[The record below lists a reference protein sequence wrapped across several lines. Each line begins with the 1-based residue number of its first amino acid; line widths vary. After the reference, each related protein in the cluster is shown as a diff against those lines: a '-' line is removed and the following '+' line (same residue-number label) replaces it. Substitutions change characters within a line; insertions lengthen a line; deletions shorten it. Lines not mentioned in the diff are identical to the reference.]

1 MATTH
6 TPEIVIVG
14 SGFAGF
20 FAARRLAR
28 RLPRGAA
35 NVTVVSTSDHLC
47 YSPLLP
53 EVAAGTLDAQRVA
66 VPLHG
71 ALGSARIV
79 RGLVED
85 VDLDART
92 VRVVGAAD
100 RSFDLPWDRL
110 VLTTG
115 SVTRV
120 LPTPGLREHALG
132 LKTLLEAQ
140 YVHDH
145 VLRQL
150 ECADTTT
157 DPAERDARLTFL
169 VVGAGY
175 AGTETAAQLQTQT
188 ERLMSRF
195 PRLAGLHPTWML
207 LDLSPTVLPE
217 LGPRLGRYA
226 LKVLRARGMQ
236 VRLGVSVA
244 SMSDDGVTLT
254 DGSQVPTRTVLWT
267 VGVTPPPLVQRLAL
281 PVERGRLVVDAHL
294 RVRDDVWAAGDSAG
308 APNPYGDAGTA
319 YPPTAQHAQRQG
331 EVIADN
337 VAASLGHGRAR
348 EYRHHDLGLV
358 ADLGGRW
365 AVARPLGVPLT
376 GLLAK
381 AVAKGYHLYAIPSM
395 AARARIGAD
404 WLLGLWHRPPAAQ
417 LDLVRPEQA
426 QIPAAQHT
434 QEFAGGST
442 AR

>member
-1 MATTH
+1 MAEKH

-20 FAARRLAR
+20 FAARRLAQ
-28 RLPRGAA
+28 RLPAGAA
-35 NVTVVSTSDHLC
+35 NVTVVSTADHLC

-53 EVAAGTLDAQRVA
+53 EVAAGSLDAQRIA

-71 ALGSARIV
+71 ALGQARV
-79 RGLVED
+79 VHGLVDD
-85 VDLDART
+85 VDFDART
-92 VRVVGAAD
+92 VRVSGATD
-100 RSFDLPWDRL
+100 VPFTLPWDRL

-157 DPAERDARLTFL
+157 DEAERAARLTFV

-175 AGTETAAQLQTQT
+175 AGTETAAQLQCLTD
-188 ERLMSRF
+188 RLISRF
-195 PRLAGLHPTWML
+195 PRLAGSRPRWML

-244 SMSDDGVTLT
+244 SMSDDGIVLS
-254 DGSQVPTRTVLWT
+254 DGSKVATRTVLWT
-267 VGVTPPPLVQRLAL
+267 VGVTPPPLVERLGL
-281 PVERGRLVVDAHL
+281 PVERGRLVVDGQL

-308 APNPYGDAGTA
+308 TPNPYADASTA

-331 EVIADN
+331 VVIADN
-337 VAASLGHGRAR
+337 VAASLGFGTAR
-348 EYRHHDLGLV
+348 EYKHHDLGLV

-376 GLLAK
+376 GLPAK
-381 AVAKGYHLYAIPSM
+381 VVAKGYHLYAIPSM
-395 AARARIGAD
+395 AARARIAAD
-404 WLLGLWHRPPAAQ
+404 WVLGLVHRPAATQ

-426 QIPAAQHT
+426 QIAAAQHT
-434 QEFAGGST
+434 QEFT
-442 AR
+442 PTER